1 MYRKKFVNIL
11 IILTV
16 PLTFF
21 YSKIFGAR
29 RYYIAAFIFC
39 VLCVGAVLS
48 GFENSKPNSLK
59 MAIIAVMCAIGVAGR
74 RVFAPV
80 PFFKPVAAVAIL
92 CGAGLGAQAGFL
104 CGAMIMLVSNFMFG
118 QGPWTVWQMLAFGL
132 IGYFAG
138 LIFYR
143 RKNFQQPVAMSIYGF
158 LFYVFATGPILDL
171 SGIFGFSMGNK
182 VSLYATLLAGLP
194 VNIIGGIATF
204 IFLIILGKPTLK
216 KLDRLTK
223 KYNLS

>member
-1 MYRKKFVNIL
+1 
-11 IILTV
+11 
-16 PLTFF
+16 
-21 YSKIFGAR
+21 
-29 RYYIAAFIFC
+29 
-39 VLCVGAVLS
+39 
-48 GFENSKPNSLK
+48 
-59 MAIIAVMCAIGVAGR
+59 
-74 RVFAPV
+74 
-80 PFFKPVAAVAIL
+80 
-92 CGAGLGAQAGFL
+92 
-104 CGAMIMLVSNFMFG
+104 
-118 QGPWTVWQMLAFGL
+118 MLAFGL

-143 RKNFQQPVAMSIYGF
+143 RKKFQQPVAMSIYGF

-194 VNIIGGIATF
+194 VNITGGIATF
-204 IFLIILGKPTLK
+204 IFLLILGKPTLK

>member
-1 MYRKKFVNIL
+1 
-11 IILTV
+11 
-16 PLTFF
+16 
-21 YSKIFGAR
+21 
-29 RYYIAAFIFC
+29 
-39 VLCVGAVLS
+39 
-48 GFENSKPNSLK
+48 
-59 MAIIAVMCAIGVAGR
+59 MAIIAVMCAIGVAGE
-74 RVFAPV
+74 RVSCTCSPL
-80 PFFKPVAAVAIL
+80 FKPVAAVAIL

-143 RKNFQQPVAMSIYGF
+143 RKNFQQPVVMSIYGF

-194 VNIIGGIATF
+194 VNITGGIATF
-204 IFLIILGKPTLK
+204 ISSYSWKTHSK
-216 KLDRLTK
+216 KIRQID
-223 KYNLS
+223 